1 MTMASSK
8 SGNGLSLPP
17 RSSAQSSN
25 QSDHDV
31 YATTSFSELYESL
44 LSQCRSNPPL
54 LPPVAAFEKT
64 TSRTLRVPELGKE
77 IANLSLHPTLEAAL
91 HILNLDLPSAH
102 FLLRHMQCSPAWEGM
117 LLHGILHRVEGDYDN
132 ARAWYRNVKDS
143 EVFSYAW
150 GRCDDNSSTSTGS
163 SNGID
168 AALGFIADIQ
178 SLKETGRGDAEELGS
193 RSLDE
198 IQAVVAFCA
207 KRFGV
212 QRVADA
218 RAAWTR
224 NEGKIGDKAQAMV
237 VGGEGWREF

>member
-1 MTMASSK
+1 MANSRL
-8 SGNGLSLPP
+8 GNGLSSHPH
-17 RSSAQSSN
+17 SSSQSTD
-25 QSDHDV
+25 QAEHV

-44 LSQCRSNPPL
+44 LSQCRSRPPL

-64 TSRTLRVPELGKE
+64 TSRSIRTPELGKE

-102 FLLRHMQCSPAWEGM
+102 FLLRHMQCPPAWEGM

-132 ARAWYRNVKDS
+132 ARAWYRDAKDS

-150 GRCDDNSSTSTGS
+150 GRCPDTSSISTGS
-163 SNGID
+163 RNGID

-178 SLKETGRGDAEELGS
+178 SLKETSNGDAEELGS

-218 RAAWTR
+218 REAWTT
-224 NEGKIGDKAQAMV
+224 NEGKIEDKSQAMI

>member
-1 MTMASSK
+1 MASSE
-8 SGNGLSLPP
+8 SGNGWSFHPE
-17 RSSAQSSN
+17 SSPQSSDQN
-25 QSDHDV
+25 EHEV

-44 LSQCRSNPPL
+44 LCRCRSNPPL

-64 TSRTLRVPELGKE
+64 TSRTIRVPKLGNE

-102 FLLRHMQCSPAWEGM
+102 FLLRHMQCAPAWEGM

-132 ARAWYRNVKDS
+132 ARAWYGNVKDS
-143 EVFSYAW
+143 EVFAYAW
-150 GRCDDNSSTSTGS
+150 GKCHDSSSISTGPR
-163 SNGID
+163 NGID

-178 SLKETGRGDAEELGS
+178 SLKETGKGDAEELGS

-212 QRVADA
+212 QRVVDA
-218 RAAWTR
+218 RTAWTR
-224 NEGKIGDKAQAMV
+224 NEGKISDKAQAMV